1 MNTPESI
8 TVDLEHAKML
18 KEAGWTQDEA
28 LLWWASKMHP
38 DPYDESIVWELSNDS
53 NPIGVHDWC
62 KQAGTFAAPTAQEIL
77 RRLPTGMSSQR
88 GDYLLTCDI
97 GGLRIWNVTYLDE
110 DGRCFFHEDEEVL
123 TEDPSLANA
132 ASEMWC
138 YLKKN
143 NLLNYDS

>member
-8 TVDLEHAKML
+8 VVDLEHAKML
-18 KEAGWTQDEA
+18 KEAGWPQDEA

-53 NPIGVHDWC
+53 NPIGTHDWC
-62 KQAGTFAAPTAQEIL
+62 KQAGTFAAPTAQEIETIIL
-77 RRLPTGMSSQR
+77 KELPHISITISRMGEMVCLEPLENRKYTGHVFK
-88 GDYLLTCDI
+88 GT
-97 GGLRIWNVTYLDE
+97 N
-110 DGRCFFHEDEEVL
+110 H
-123 TEDPSLANA
+123 ANA

-143 NLLNYDS
+143 NLLPQNS